1 MNVTSIIVEIEP
13 GTSEAVLRSLALIDK
28 VTVYGIKD
36 EKIVAVLEEE
46 TPDAIEEL
54 VKKIESIEH
63 ISGLSPVFSV
73 NE

>member
-28 VTVYGIKD
+28 VTVYGVKD
-36 EKIVAVLEEE
+36 EKIVVVLEEE

-54 VKKIESIEH
+54 AKKVEAIEH

-73 NE
+73 SE